1 LLKATPTI
9 ATDRGNMHRSFLASA
24 LLLLAAAAALTACG
38 PVDPAYYPAMAQAP
52 QPDLQGTATVKAQ
65 EYQAAIY
72 GTSIA
77 QTAVSDRATATE
89 GVLQGTSVAVINQ
102 IQAQKEG
109 TREAVIAQLTSDA
122 STLRLTQA
130 ARDYAAT
137 DTAYPAT
144 VTGQAIGTQT
154 AAPPTAT
161 AAQATAIYQALL
173 IEQNAE
179 DAKRNAAWRDALAVL
194 KCGTA
199 FLGLFAAYTLV
210 FLVYHLIERKF
221 RVLVTPTGPLQWNGA
236 RYEIVPLYSVDPA
249 DGYRG
254 PHIRTNGWDR
264 LNHASAAPAAVVEQL
279 SPSVYASPMPSRSNG
294 VHVLGIKLLKAARDV
309 VGGESDKLPR
319 WDSVDG
325 ATSEKWQGIIRA
337 LEAKG
342 LVYTRPSVGTYIQGG
357 NLDTVLYK
365 LETGQVFLEPAE

>member
-9 ATDRGNMHRSFLASA
+9 ATDRGNMPRSLLASA

-52 QPDLQGTATVKAQ
+52 QPHLEGTATVQAQ
-65 EYQAAIY
+65 EFQAAIY
-72 GTSIA
+72 GTSVA
-77 QTAVSDRATATE
+77 QTAVADRATATE
-89 GVLQGTSVAVINQ
+89 AVLQGTSVAVINQ

-144 VTGQAIGTQT
+144 GTAQAVGTQT

-161 AAQATAIYQALL
+161 AIEATAIYQALR

-179 DAKRNAAWRDALAVL
+179 DARRANMWKDFWVL
-194 KCGTA
+194 LSCGA
-199 FLGLFAAYTLV
+199 LGLVLVAGYTLV
-210 FLVYHLIERKF
+210 FLLYHLIERKF
-221 RVLVTPTGPLQWNGA
+221 RVVDTSKGPLQWKGTG
-236 RYEIVPLYSVDPA
+236 YEVVPLVINA
-249 DGYRG
+249 DDYPRVK
-254 PHIRTNGWDR
+254 TSGWDR
-264 LNHASAAPAAVVEQL
+264 LRQANAAPTVEWL
-279 SPSVYASPMPSRSNG
+279 TPSVAMSPMPSRANG
-294 VHVLGIKLLKAARDV
+294 VHILGIKLLKAARDV

-319 WDSVDG
+319 WDSVEG
-325 ATSEKWQGIIRA
+325 ATSEKWQSIVRA

-342 LVYTRPSVGTYIQGG
+342 LVRTKPSVGTYIQGG

>member
-1 LLKATPTI
+1 MPRSLLAP
-9 ATDRGNMHRSFLASA
+9 A
-24 LLLLAAAAALTACG
+24 LLILALALSTAACAG
-38 PVDPAYYPAMAQAP
+38 DPAMAQYAYAYGTP
-52 QPDLQGTATVKAQ
+52 GPVLELTATVQAVQIKA
-65 EYQAAIY
+65 AMDA
-72 GTSIA
+72 TNA
-77 QTAVSDRATATE
+77 VQTVMADQATATE
-89 GVLQGTSVAVINQ
+89 GVLRGTSVAVINQ
-102 IQAQKEG
+102 IAEQKEG
-109 TREAVIAQLTSDA
+109 TRVAVIAQLTGDA

-144 VTGQAIGTQT
+144 ATGQAIGTQT

-179 DAKRNAAWRDALAVL
+179 DAKRDAAWEDAKAVL

-279 SPSVYASPMPSRSNG
+279 SPSVYASPMPSRANG

-319 WDSVDG
+319 WDSVEG
-325 ATSEKWQGIIRA
+325 ATSEKWQSIVRA

-342 LVYTRPSVGTYIQGG
+342 LVRTKPSVGTYIQGG

-365 LETGQVFLEPAE
+365 LETGQVFLEPVE